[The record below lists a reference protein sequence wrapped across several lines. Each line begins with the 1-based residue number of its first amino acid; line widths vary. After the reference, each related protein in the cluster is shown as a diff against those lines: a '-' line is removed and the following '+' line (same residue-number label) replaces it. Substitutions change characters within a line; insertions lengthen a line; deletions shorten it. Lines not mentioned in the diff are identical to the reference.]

1 MQLKCVWHQKIQYL
15 CKTLQ
20 CMLPLV
26 LISFIKKHHFSFHW
40 SSADQRDTKIK
51 AKNWQF
57 WCKNDLTYRSI
68 VWHLQFF
75 SQFAVSPN
83 HAVEVPVIK
92 SHATV
97 KSTIHIPGRPFF
109 ENLCSDWQLL
119 IFQYWI
125 SLLHVKVFNTQS
137 TWWVVSGLQPSSK
150 LIRLDVC
157 QNKFQVSDKGKCIY
171 T

>member
-20 CMLPLV
+20 CMWPLV

-40 SSADQRDTKIK
+40 SSVDQRY
-51 AKNWQF
+51 KNKSQESTLLVQ
-57 WCKNDLTYRSI
+57 KLSMYHSI
-68 VWHLQFF
+68 VRHLQFSF

-92 SHATV
+92 SHAMV
-97 KSTIHIPGRPFF
+97 KSTIHIPGTFF
-109 ENLCSDWQLL
+109 ENQSSDRQLL

-125 SLLHVKVFNTQS
+125 SLLHVKVFNAQS
-137 TWWVVSGLQPSSK
+137 TWWVTSGLQPSSK
-150 LIRLDVC
+150 LISLDGC
-157 QNKFQVSDKGKCIY
+157 QNKFQVSDKGKYIY